1 MKESHIVHVVCTDA
15 FAGVER
21 YVLNSALALRDAG
34 FRVTVIGGAQ
44 SSLSSPLRLAG
55 VDWLPGDSVR
65 QSLRSL
71 SQIRD
76 VDLLNTHMTNA
87 DLVGALVG
95 GVRRIP
101 VVSTR
106 HFASTRGSSSLARM
120 VSAGIQRRVAAQ
132 IAISEFVASNIEGD
146 STVVYTGVDEAA
158 DTAAA
163 PRRREVLVIQR
174 LEKEKATDQALR
186 AWALVPDRGP
196 WRLVVGGSGSERTSL
211 EALAREL
218 RIADSVDFL
227 GFQADVGQL
236 LRRASIFLAPTPRE
250 GLGIAVI
257 EAMAC
262 ALPVVAARG
271 GGHLESVGRVAG
283 SALFDPGDPA
293 DAAKQLTRL
302 MGDESAR
309 TSYGTELRGRQRE
322 VFTAAR
328 QTAGTMAVFA
338 AVQDPGRAR

>member
-1 MKESHIVHVVCTDA
+1 MNESHIVHVVCTDA

-163 PRRREVLVIQR
+163 PRRPEVLVIQR

-186 AWALVPDRGP
+186 AWALVPNRGP
-196 WRLVVGGSGSERTSL
+196 WRLVTEVSAHRSKR
-211 EALAREL
+211 
-218 RIADSVDFL
+218 
-227 GFQADVGQL
+227 
-236 LRRASIFLAPTPRE
+236 LRRSCELQTALIFSDFRPMLVRCYDAHRSFSHRRHERASVLPSSRRWPVRFPSSRLVE
-250 GLGIAVI
+250 GAISRV
-257 EAMAC
+257 
-262 ALPVVAARG
+262 
-271 GGHLESVGRVAG
+271 SVGSPVPPC
-283 SALFDPGDPA
+283 LIP
-293 DAAKQLTRL
+293 TIRL
-302 MGDESAR
+302 MPPSN
-309 TSYGTELRGRQRE
+309 
-322 VFTAAR
+322 
-328 QTAGTMAVFA
+328 
-338 AVQDPGRAR
+338 